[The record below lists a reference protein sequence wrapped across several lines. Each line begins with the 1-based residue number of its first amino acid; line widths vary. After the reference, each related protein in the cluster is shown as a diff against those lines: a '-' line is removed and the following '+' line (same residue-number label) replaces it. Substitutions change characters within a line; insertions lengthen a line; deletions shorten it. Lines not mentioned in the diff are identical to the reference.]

1 MTIHTIPSLADFV
14 GLVRKLS
21 GDWSGPTHGDITL
34 WFRGH
39 SDASWEL
46 VPGEYRGHG
55 FDSDEMFSEFEL
67 KARPLLRQPPQSDWE
82 WYFLMQHHGM
92 RTRLLDW
99 TTGSLLGLYFALREN
114 PGKNDAAVWILDPW
128 ALNKRSAGRLEL
140 FLHTDTHAKDYG
152 PRRPSHVRLPTL
164 PIAIVPPYNSTRITV
179 QRGAFTVHGSR
190 REGIENLR
198 LKRLAKVVI
207 QKDAAIMIKRDL
219 RAAGVTEFTV
229 FPEPDGLAREI
240 CAVHVEGC

>member
-1 MTIHTIPSLADFV
+1 MATHTVNSLPEYLEV
-14 GLVRKLS
+14 VRKLS
-21 GDWSGPTHGDITL
+21 QQWSAPQYGDVAP

-39 SDASWEL
+39 ADAGWEL
-46 VPGEYRGHG
+46 IPGEYRGEAL
-55 FDSDEMFSEFEL
+55 DPDEMFSEFEL

-99 TTGSLLGLYFALREN
+99 TAGSLLGLYFALREN
-114 PGKNDAAVWILDPW
+114 PGKADAAVWVLDPW

-140 FLHTDTHAKDYG
+140 FMHTEKRAEAYR
-152 PRRPSHVRLPTL
+152 PRRPPRLRLPQL
-164 PIAIVPPYNSTRITV
+164 PIAIVPPYNSARITV
-179 QRGAFTVHGSR
+179 QRGAFTIHGSR
-190 REGIENLR
+190 REGIEKLGLR
-198 LKRLAKVVI
+198 RLAKVIVPKDDVI
-207 QKDAAIMIKRDL
+207 VMKRDL

-240 CAVHVEGC
+240 CSLHIDGC